1 MAIERKTKAQAESLG
16 LILIVAAICGVLNAV
31 SFFGGEVHKDMTKTE
46 RFTLSKGSGKLVQ
59 SMKQKFTIDAYVT
72 KGLPKLDLFVRD
84 LRDLLQ
90 QYKEQGGVNFEYNLI
105 EAKDDETKKKDAE
118 AAGLK
123 AVPFGEAAEGEDKVG
138 VTQGYMGLVFKYGTE
153 KDVIPFL
160 SPDQSSGLEFWITN
174 KIRELKD
181 KVEGN
186 KHKIGVLTGH
196 DEMKLSETNLV
207 PGGGQGGPSMQMVI
221 SRNFPFYSFVDVD
234 LKGGDAA
241 IDDSLDGMIIT
252 QPGKDITEKELRR
265 IDEFVMKG
273 KSLAVFASFVNVKAS
288 DATMNAELNAHGLD
302 KLLDGY
308 GIEMRKDVV
317 LDFGRSYRVT
327 MLTQGGLA
335 SVKFPQVINV
345 TDDARFADDPERRFI
360 DSSFPPFFRME
371 QVIMPFCSS
380 LVLHK
385 DKQPS
390 ITDEK
395 DFGIVARSTP
405 RSIRKTDDKV
415 DLAPFQ
421 AWRPK
426 GQWEQFGIAAHVEG
440 RLKSAFP
447 AGDKQGVDGAPE
459 VPADKRA
466 RVFVLSS
473 SQFTANPFARAGNGP
488 DMSQFGGM
496 MMGQGGDEK
505 LLQIAGP
512 YADLQRGAAPLLYAI
527 LGLKNTLDWLT
538 GDVDLL
544 AVSAKILSEP
554 GLVYGDVNAF
564 KFDENETDEDIKK
577 KEKEMKD
584 ARKTTQQKYSWSL
597 ILGLPIFFILIGILR
612 WRMRMNARLNVS
624 LA

>member
-1 MAIERKTKAQAESLG
+1 MAIERKTRAQAESLG
-16 LILIVAAICGVLNAV
+16 LILIIAAICVAVNAAG
-31 SFFGGEVHKDMTKTE
+31 FFGGEVHKDMTKAE

-90 QYKEQGGVNFEYNLI
+90 QYKEQGGGNFEYNLI
-105 EAKDDETKKKDAE
+105 EVKDDEQKKNDAE

-123 AVPFGEAAEGEDKVG
+123 AVPFGEASEGEEKVG

-160 SPDQSSGLEFWITN
+160 SPDQGSGLEFWITN
-174 KIRELKD
+174 KVRELKD
-181 KVEGN
+181 RVEGT

-207 PGGGQGGPSMQMVI
+207 PGGGQQGPSMQMVV

-234 LKGGDAA
+234 LKGGESAV
-241 IDDSLDGMIIT
+241 DDSLDGLIIT

-335 SVKFPQVINV
+335 SVRFPQVLNV
-345 TDDARFADDPERRFI
+345 IEDTRFTGDQQLI
-360 DSSFPPFFRME
+360 DTSFPPFFRME
-371 QVIMPFCSS
+371 QVILPFCSS
-380 LVLHK
+380 IVLHK
-385 DKQPS
+385 DKQPNV
-390 ITDEK
+390 TDEK
-395 DFGIVARSTP
+395 DFGIVARSSP
-405 RSIRKTDDKV
+405 KSIRKTDDKV

-421 AWRPK
+421 SWRPK
-426 GQWEQFGIAAHVEG
+426 GQWEQFGLAAHIEG

-447 AGDKQGVDGAPE
+447 AGDKQGIDAAPE
-459 VPADKRA
+459 VPKDKQA

-488 DMSQFGGM
+488 DMSQYGGM

-554 GLVYGDVNAF
+554 GLVYGDVNAI
-564 KFDENETDEDIKK
+564 KFDENETDEDIKR
-577 KEKEMKD
+577 KEKEMKE
-584 ARKTTQQKYSWSL
+584 ARKTTQQKISWWL
-597 ILGLPIFFILIGILR
+597 ISIIPLLFIAFGVAR
-612 WRMRMNARLNVS
+612 WRMRVSSRLNVS

>member
-16 LILIVAAICGVLNAV
+16 IILIVAAICVAVNAAG
-31 SFFGGEVHKDMTKTE
+31 FFGGEVHKDMTKTE
-46 RFTLSKGSGKLVQ
+46 RFTLSRGSGSLIK
-59 SMKQKFTIDAYVT
+59 SMKQKLTVDAYVT

-90 QYKEQGGVNFEYNLI
+90 QYKEQGGGNFEYNLI

-138 VTQGYMGLVFKYGTE
+138 VTQGYMGLVFKYGVE

-160 SPDQSSGLEFWITN
+160 SPDQNAGLEFWITN
-174 KIRELKD
+174 KIRELRD
-181 KVEGN
+181 RGDGV

-207 PGGGQGGPSMQMVI
+207 PGGGQQGPSMQMVI
-221 SRNFPFYSFVDVD
+221 SRNFPFYTFVDVD
-234 LKGGDAA
+234 LKGGEAP
-241 IDDSLDGMIIT
+241 IDDSLDGLIIT
-252 QPGKDITEKELRR
+252 QPGKDIPEKELRR

-302 KLLDGY
+302 KLVDGY
-308 GIEMRKDVV
+308 GIEMRKDAI

-335 SVKFPQVINV
+335 SVRFPQVLNV
-345 TDDARFADDPERRFI
+345 IDDSRFTDDQQLLDT
-360 DSSFPPFFRME
+360 SFPPFFRME
-371 QVIMPFCSS
+371 QVILPFCSS

-385 DKQPS
+385 DKQPGV
-390 ITDEK
+390 TDPK
-395 DFGIVARSTP
+395 DFGIVARSSP
-405 RSIRKTDDKV
+405 KSIRKTDDKV

-447 AGDKQGVDGAPE
+447 AGDKQGVDAAPE

-466 RVFVLSS
+466 RVFVLSA

-505 LLQIAGP
+505 LQQIAGP

-554 GLVYGDVNAF
+554 GLVYGDANAI
-564 KFDENETDEDIKK
+564 KFDENETDDDIKK
-577 KEKEMKD
+577 KEKEMKE
-584 ARKTTQQKYSWSL
+584 ARKTTQQKISWAL
-597 ILGLPIFFILIGILR
+597 ILILPALFILFGVIR
-612 WRMRMNARLNVS
+612 WRMRMSARLNVS